1 MLRRKLLYLLLTVP
15 LYAWLISMTK
25 IELMAL
31 FLGYVFIFSNLN
43 RIQEQSILEICLF
56 SISIELFSIVSIVL
70 LNELFRWIR
79 SFELMKFG
87 NVVLEVICAYIVF
100 VVLDKIIRQQRVF
113 QDKKMGLIQK
123 GAKWLLFKS
132 VAKTI
137 EIHFI
142 CYIIVRNCIFNEK
155 R

>member
-43 RIQEQSILEICLF
+43 RIQEQSILEICIF

-70 LNELFRWIR
+70 LNELFRWIH

-87 NVVLEVICAYIVF
+87 NVVLQVICAYIVF
-100 VVLDKIIRQQRVF
+100 VVLEKIVGQQSVF
-113 QDKKMGLIQK
+113 QDKRKWEWFKK
-123 GAKWLLFKS
+123 GAKWLLFW
-132 VAKTI
+132 
-137 EIHFI
+137 I
-142 CYIIVRNCIFNEK
+142 CSKNNWKLWHLLYNS
-155 R
+155 

>member
-43 RIQEQSILEICLF
+43 RIQEQSILEICIF

-70 LNELFRWIR
+70 LNELFRWIH

-87 NVVLEVICAYIVF
+87 NVVLQVICAYIVF
-100 VVLDKIIRQQRVF
+100 VVLDKIVGQQTVF
-113 QDKKMGLIQK
+113 QDNRKWEWSKKEPNGSFLK
-123 GAKWLLFKS
+123 LL
-132 VAKTI
+132 
-137 EIHFI
+137 
-142 CYIIVRNCIFNEK
+142 
-155 R
+155 

>member
-43 RIQEQSILEICLF
+43 RIQEQSILEVCIF

-70 LNELFRWIR
+70 LNELFRWIY
-79 SFELMKFG
+79 SFELIKLG
-87 NVVLEVICAYIVF
+87 NIVLQEICAYIVF
-100 VVLDKIIRQQRVF
+100 VVLDKIIRQQTVF
-113 QDKKMGLIQK
+113 QDKR
-123 GAKWLLFKS
+123 KW
-132 VAKTI
+132 
-137 EIHFI
+137 E
-142 CYIIVRNCIFNEK
+142 
-155 R
+155 

>member
-43 RIQEQSILEICLF
+43 RIQEQSILEICIF
-56 SISIELFSIVSIVL
+56 SISIELFSVVSIVL
-70 LNELFRWIR
+70 LNELFRCIH
-79 SFELMKFG
+79 SFELIKFG
-87 NVVLEVICAYIVF
+87 NVVLQVICAYIVF

-113 QDKKMGLIQK
+113 QDKRKWDRFKK
-123 GAKWLLFKS
+123 GAKWLLF
-132 VAKTI
+132 
-137 EIHFI
+137 
-142 CYIIVRNCIFNEK
+142 
-155 R
+155 

>member
-43 RIQEQSILEICLF
+43 RIQEQSILEICMF

-70 LNELFRWIR
+70 LNELFRWIH

-87 NVVLEVICAYIVF
+87 NVLQVICAYILF
-100 VVLDKIIRQQRVF
+100 VVLDKIIGQQTVF
-113 QDKKMGLIQK
+113 QDKR
-123 GAKWLLFKS
+123 KWG
-132 VAKTI
+132 
-137 EIHFI
+137 
-142 CYIIVRNCIFNEK
+142 
-155 R
+155 

>member
-43 RIQEQSILEICLF
+43 RIQEQSILEICIF

-70 LNELFRWIR
+70 LNELFRWIH
-79 SFELMKFG
+79 SFEFMKFG
-87 NVVLEVICAYIVF
+87 NVVLQVICAYIVF
-100 VVLDKIIRQQRVF
+100 VLLDKIVGQQTVF
-113 QDKKMGLIQK
+113 QDNRKWSDPKR
-123 GAKWLLFKS
+123 AKRLFLKLL
-132 VAKTI
+132 
-137 EIHFI
+137 
-142 CYIIVRNCIFNEK
+142 
-155 R
+155 

>member
-1 MLRRKLLYLLLTVP
+1 MLRRKLLYLFLTVP

-70 LNELFRWIR
+70 LNELFLRIH
-79 SFELMKFG
+79 SFTLMKFW
-87 NVVLEVICAYIVF
+87 NIILQAICTYIVF
-100 VVLDKIIRQQRVF
+100 VVLKEIVGKQTVF
-113 QDKKMGLIQK
+113 QDNR
-123 GAKWLLFKS
+123 KWERMKRSRLVPFLNLL
-132 VAKTI
+132 
-137 EIHFI
+137 
-142 CYIIVRNCIFNEK
+142 
-155 R
+155 

>member
-1 MLRRKLLYLLLTVP
+1 MLKYTENTYNSEGGEGMLRRKLLYLFLTVP

-70 LNELFRWIR
+70 LNELFLRIH
-79 SFELMKFG
+79 SFTLMKFW
-87 NVVLEVICAYIVF
+87 NIILQAICTYIVF
-100 VVLDKIIRQQRVF
+100 VVLKEIVGKQTVF
-113 QDKKMGLIQK
+113 QDNR
-123 GAKWLLFKS
+123 KW
-132 VAKTI
+132 
-137 EIHFI
+137 E
-142 CYIIVRNCIFNEK
+142 
-155 R
+155 

>member
-1 MLRRKLLYLLLTVP
+1 MLKYTENTYNSEGEGMLRRKLLYLFLTVP

-70 LNELFRWIR
+70 LNELFLRIH
-79 SFELMKFG
+79 SFTLMKFW
-87 NVVLEVICAYIVF
+87 NIILQAICTYIVF
-100 VVLDKIIRQQRVF
+100 VVLKEIVGKQTVF
-113 QDKKMGLIQK
+113 QDNR
-123 GAKWLLFKS
+123 KW
-132 VAKTI
+132 
-137 EIHFI
+137 E
-142 CYIIVRNCIFNEK
+142 
-155 R
+155 

>member
-43 RIQEQSILEICLF
+43 RIQEQSILEICIF
-56 SISIELFSIVSIVL
+56 SISIELFSIVSIIL
-70 LNELFRWIR
+70 LNELFRWIH

-87 NVVLEVICAYIVF
+87 NVVLQVICAYIVF
-100 VVLDKIIRQQRVF
+100 VVLDKIVGQQTVF
-113 QDKKMGLIQK
+113 QDNRKWSDPKKSQT
-123 GAKWLLFKS
+123 ALF
-132 VAKTI
+132 
-137 EIHFI
+137 
-142 CYIIVRNCIFNEK
+142 
-155 R
+155 

>member
-87 NVVLEVICAYIVF
+87 NIVLQVICAYIVF
-100 VVLDKIIRQQRVF
+100 VVLDKIIRQQRVL
-113 QDKKMGLIQK
+113 QDKR
-123 GAKWLLFKS
+123 KWD
-132 VAKTI
+132 
-137 EIHFI
+137 
-142 CYIIVRNCIFNEK
+142 
-155 R
+155 

>member
-43 RIQEQSILEICLF
+43 RIQEQSILEICIF
-56 SISIELFSIVSIVL
+56 SISIELFSIVSIIL
-70 LNELFRWIR
+70 LNELFRWIH

-87 NVVLEVICAYIVF
+87 NVVLQVICAYIVF
-100 VVLDKIIRQQRVF
+100 VVLDKIVGQQTVF
-113 QDKKMGLIQK
+113 QDNRKWDLSKK
-123 GAKWLLFKS
+123 
-132 VAKTI
+132 
-137 EIHFI
+137 
-142 CYIIVRNCIFNEK
+142 
-155 R
+155 

>member
-1 MLRRKLLYLLLTVP
+1 MLRRKLLYLFLTVP

-70 LNELFRWIR
+70 LNELFLRIH
-79 SFELMKFG
+79 SFALMKFW
-87 NVVLEVICAYIVF
+87 NIILQAICTYIVF
-100 VVLDKIIRQQRVF
+100 VVLKEIVGKQTVF
-113 QDKKMGLIQK
+113 QDNR
-123 GAKWLLFKS
+123 KWEWIKRSRLVPFLNLL
-132 VAKTI
+132 
-137 EIHFI
+137 
-142 CYIIVRNCIFNEK
+142 
-155 R
+155 

>member
-43 RIQEQSILEICLF
+43 RIQEQSILEICIF
-56 SISIELFSIVSIVL
+56 SISIELFSIVSIIL
-70 LNELFRWIR
+70 LNEVFRWIH

-87 NVVLEVICAYIVF
+87 NVVLQVICAYIVF
-100 VVLDKIIRQQRVF
+100 VVLDKIVGQQTVF
-113 QDKKMGLIQK
+113 QDNR
-123 GAKWLLFKS
+123 KW
-132 VAKTI
+132 
-137 EIHFI
+137 E
-142 CYIIVRNCIFNEK
+142 
-155 R
+155 

>member
-43 RIQEQSILEICLF
+43 HIQEQSILEICIF

-70 LNELFRWIR
+70 LNELFQWIY
-79 SFELMKFG
+79 SFSLMKLG
-87 NVVLEVICAYIVF
+87 NIVLQAICAYIVF
-100 VVLDKIIRQQRVF
+100 VVLGKIIGQQTVF
-113 QDKKMGLIQK
+113 D
-123 GAKWLLFKS
+123 S
-132 VAKTI
+132 VVKTI
-137 EIHFI
+137 EKYYI
-142 CYIIVRNCIFNEK
+142 CYIIVKNCILNEM